1 MPLSLIEIAAL
12 RRLARVY
19 RRILV
24 LAVPAA
30 IAGCQDGGDALAPES
45 TADEV
50 AVPVTEAVSAALTM
64 DRIVFASEV
73 AEEEADLWTMTP
85 TGGNVTHLTTFAGSE
100 LHPVWSP
107 DHKRVAFQRARNGK
121 LDVFLMNADGTNKHW
136 AMPTQSSYSLTTA
149 SWSPDG
155 TNLLVQVQPTT
166 SQSYVG
172 KIDLA
177 SGKLQI
183 LAPAG
188 YYNRPGR
195 YPIYSKDGKWVY
207 YVAGTVP
214 SMIRK
219 FQPYGGDW
227 YVSGFPAF
235 VGELALSP
243 DGNKIAY
250 DMIYENTDNATHREI
265 FVMDLTAHK
274 STRLTYTS
282 SSNEIHPAWSPDG
295 TLLAFVSDRS
305 GKWQIY
311 TMNSST
317 GGNVHKLTN
326 KANGAGDPS
335 WYR

>member
-1 MPLSLIEIAAL
+1 MPLSLIEATAL

-30 IAGCQDGGDALAPES
+30 LAGCQDGGDPLAPES
-45 TADEV
+45 ADAAGEV
-50 AVPVTEAVSAALTM
+50 SVPVTEAVSSALTIE
-64 DRIVFASEV
+64 RIVFASEV
-73 AEEEADLWTMTP
+73 AEEEADLWTMNSN
-85 TGGNVTHLTTFAGSE
+85 GGSITHLTTFAGSE

-107 DHKRVAFQRARNGK
+107 DHKRVAFQRGRNGK

-188 YYNRPGR
+188 YYNLPGR
-195 YPIYSKDGKWVY
+195 YPIYSKDGKWIY
-207 YVAGTVP
+207 YMTGTAP
-214 SMIRK
+214 SQVRK
-219 FQPYGGDW
+219 FQPYGGDY
-227 YVSGFPAF
+227 YVEGYPAN
-235 VGELALSP
+235 VGDLALSP
-243 DGNKIAY
+243 DGTKLAFDMVY
-250 DMIYENTDNATHREI
+250 DGSKREI
-265 FVMDLTAHK
+265 LVTDLTVHK
-274 STRLTYTS
+274 TTRLTNT

-317 GGNVHKLTN
+317 GGNVHKITN
-326 KANGAGDPS
+326 KTNGAVDPS

>member
-1 MPLSLIEIAAL
+1 MPLSLIEVAAL
-12 RRLARVY
+12 RRLARIY

-30 IAGCQDGGDALAPES
+30 LAACQDGGDAFAPES
-45 TADEV
+45 ADAAGEV
-50 AVPVTEAVSAALTM
+50 AVPVTEAVPSALTM

-73 AEEEADLWTMTP
+73 AEEEADLWTMNSN
-85 TGGNVTHLTTFAGSE
+85 GGGITHLTSFAGSE
-100 LHPVWSP
+100 MHPVWSP

-166 SQSYVG
+166 STSYVG

-177 SGKLQI
+177 SGKLLF
-183 LAPAG
+183 LAPANS
-188 YYNRPGR
+188 YNRPGR
-195 YPIYSKDGKWVY
+195 YPIYSKDGKWIY
-207 YVAGTVP
+207 YMAGTAP
-214 SMIRK
+214 SQVRK
-219 FQPYGGDW
+219 FQPYGGDY
-227 YVSGFPAF
+227 YVNGYPGN
-235 VGELALSP
+235 VGDLALSP
-243 DGNKIAY
+243 DGTKLAIDMTY
-250 DMIYENTDNATHREI
+250 DATHQREI
-265 FVMDLTAHK
+265 LITDLVAHK
-274 STRLTYTS
+274 TTRLTTI

-295 TLLAFVSDRS
+295 TLLAFASDRS

-317 GGNVHKLTN
+317 GGNVHKITN
-326 KANGAGDPS
+326 KANGAFDPS